1 MILSDSQICRLA
13 KAGMIT
19 PFSERLVGKAEGV
32 LSFGVSAAGYDIRLG
47 TEFKEPKSHDI
58 VLDPKHILEDDYR
71 HFTCAGP
78 LVMEPGRCILGRSVE
93 VFRLPRTV
101 LGLATNKSTY
111 ARLHL
116 DASRVT
122 VAEPG
127 WSGVLTIEL
136 SNQGA
141 NPIVIYPGEGILQM
155 LFFKVVDDCDVSYD
169 ERGGKYMN
177 QEGVVL
183 SRI

>member
-1 MILSDSQICRLA
+1 VILSDSQICRLA
-13 KAGMIT
+13 RGGMIT

-32 LSFGVSAAGYDIRLG
+32 LSYGLSTAGYDIRLG
-47 TEFKEPKSHDI
+47 MQFKEPKSRDI
-58 VLDPKHILEDDYR
+58 VLDPKRILEDDYR

-93 VFRLPRTV
+93 VFSMPRNV

-111 ARLHL
+111 ARLFL

-136 SNQGA
+136 SNQGP
-141 NPIVIYPGEGILQM
+141 NSVVVYPGEGILQM

-169 ERGGKYMN
+169 ERNGKYMH